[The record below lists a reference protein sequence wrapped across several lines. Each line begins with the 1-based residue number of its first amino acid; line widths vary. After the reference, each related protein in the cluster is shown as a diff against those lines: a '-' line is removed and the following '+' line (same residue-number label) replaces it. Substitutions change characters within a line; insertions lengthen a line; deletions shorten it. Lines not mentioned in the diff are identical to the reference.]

1 VSSTQKK
8 GRNTGEETGHQQA
21 SSKPRSSHCR
31 LIGVNPETVGV
42 NPIAAGVDPEAAGV
56 NPGATGVN
64 PETTGVNPGATGVNP
79 ETTGVN
85 PEAAGVNPKPSENS
99 SRNRGFYAKLRLSSM
114 KKKHYISMLFC
125 STVFLLSANPREI
138 ETVQEQNYPAFSKD
152 SLSEEIGLIPESL
165 DANVDSLLHTWHV
178 QYFSKTEAFCHDEE
192 ENVRFS
198 DEVLRERLERL
209 PHIIPMTYNPLVRK
223 SIDLYTDRRRSLIR
237 YMLGM
242 ADFYFPVME
251 QILEE
256 HELPL
261 ELKYLAVVES
271 ALNPVALSR
280 VGACGLWQFMLPTG
294 KNYGLEINSLVDDRR
309 DPIKATH
316 AACRYF
322 KDMYAIYGD
331 WHLVIASYNCGPG
344 NVNKAIRR
352 SGGKMDFW
360 KIYPH
365 LPRETRSYVPLFIAA
380 GYVMNYYCDHN
391 ICPIQTSLPLATDT
405 VMITRML
412 HLQQV
417 AGMLQIDIELLRILN
432 PQYRRD
438 IIPGSIKPSALKL
451 PASST
456 YSFVDKEDSLYTS
469 PIEELLGMEL
479 SKTSSREQITHIV
492 RSGENLVRIADK
504 YGVTAKDI
512 RKWNGLGSNNVAVG
526 KRLRL
531 YVDNGGIAF
540 ARNEKQQKTATP
552 PAATANPKPQ
562 KTTAGANNGYITY
575 KVKSGDSLYSISRK
589 YPGISAAIIQKANN
603 LPNSKIRPGQLL
615 KIPVG

>member
-1 VSSTQKK
+1 MKRHYVTILI
-8 GRNTGEETGHQQA
+8 
-21 SSKPRSSHCR
+21 C
-31 LIGVNPETVGV
+31 LIGLLFP
-42 NPIAAGVDPEAAGV
+42 
-56 NPGATGVN
+56 
-64 PETTGVNPGATGVNP
+64 
-79 ETTGVN
+79 
-85 PEAAGVNPKPSENS
+85 
-99 SRNRGFYAKLRLSSM
+99 AKAMEKTL
-114 KKKHYISMLFC
+114 
-125 STVFLLSANPREI
+125 VE
-138 ETVQEQNYPAFSKD
+138 EQNNPVFSKD

-178 QYFSKTEAFCHDEE
+178 QYFSKTETFCHDEE
-192 ENVRFS
+192 ENVWFA
-198 DEVLRERLERL
+198 DDVLLDRLDRL
-209 PHIIPMTYNPLVRK
+209 PHIIPMTYNTLVRK
-223 SIDLYTDRRRSLIR
+223 SIELYTDRRRNLIR

-256 HELPL
+256 HKLPL

-380 GYVMNYYCDHN
+380 CYVMNYYCDHN
-391 ICPIQTSLPLATDT
+391 ICPLQTSLPLATDT
-405 VMITRML
+405 VMITQML
-412 HLQQV
+412 HLQQI
-417 AGMLQIDIELLRILN
+417 ANTLQMDIELLRILN

-451 PASST
+451 PASAT
-456 YSFVDKEDSLYTS
+456 YSFVNKEDSLYAIS
-469 PIEELLGMEL
+469 QIEDFPANNLPANG
-479 SKTSSREQITHIV
+479 SSRTSTREQMTHIV
-492 RSGENLVRIADK
+492 QSGENIIRIADK
-504 YGVTAKDI
+504 YGVTAQEV
-512 RKWNGLGSNNVAVG
+512 RKWNGLGSNTVAVG

-540 ARNEKQQKTATP
+540 VRNEKQQKTTS
-552 PAATANPKPQ
+552 PAVAANPKPQ
-562 KTTAGANNGYITY
+562 QPAPSVTNGYVTY

-589 YPGISAAIIQKANN
+589 YPGISVATIQKANN
-603 LPNSKIRPGQLL
+603 LPNSNIRPGQLL